1 MAEFKA
7 DLQSFRPMFPLL
19 NIDSMEFINNQL
31 ETMNPHVMDN
41 SNFNSMMHNLIPF
54 SSDGST
60 EPELPRNLEENFSG
74 LVYYVNHNA
83 VPASLSISSSKNDTH
98 EDKKRKATMEHF
110 RKNSSVNSTHA
121 VSENDCGGEKKVKRD
136 VTKYKESKEVVHV
149 RARRGQ
155 ATDNHSL
162 AERVRRGKI
171 NDKLRSLQNIV
182 PGCHKTMGMA
192 IMFDEIINYVQSL
205 KHQVE
210 FLSMK
215 LSAASTFYD
224 FNSETNA
231 LEIIQRERASE
242 AKDHVR
248 EGYGGVSDF
257 LPTWP

>member
-1 MAEFKA
+1 MAEFRA

-19 NIDSMEFINNQL
+19 NIDSMEFINQL
-31 ETMNPHVMDN
+31 ETVNPHVLDN
-41 SNFNSMMHNLIPF
+41 SNFNYMMPF
-54 SSDGST
+54 SSDAFFGST
-60 EPELPRNLEENFSG
+60 EPELPRNLEDNFSG
-74 LVYYVNHNA
+74 LVYYVNDNA
-83 VPASLSISSSKNDTH
+83 IPASLSISSSKNDTH
-98 EDKKRKATMEHF
+98 EDKKRKATMDHL
-110 RKNSSVNSTHA
+110 RKTSSVNSTHHA

-136 VTKYKESKEVVHV
+136 VTEYKESKEVVHV

-171 NDKLRSLQNIV
+171 NDKLRCLQNIV

-205 KHQVE
+205 QHQVE

-242 AKDHVR
+242 AKNYVR
-248 EGYGGVSDF
+248 EGCGGVSNF

>member
-7 DLQSFRPMFPLL
+7 DLQSFRPIFPLL
-19 NIDSMEFINNQL
+19 NIDSMEFINQL
-31 ETMNPHVMDN
+31 ETVNPHVLDN
-41 SNFNSMMHNLIPF
+41 SNFNYMMPF
-54 SSDGST
+54 SSDTIFGGST
-60 EPELPRNLEENFSG
+60 QPELPTNLEENFSG
-74 LVYYVNHNA
+74 LVYYVNYNA

-98 EDKKRKATMEHF
+98 EDKKRKATMDNMT
-110 RKNSSVNSTHA
+110 KTSSLNSTHA
-121 VSENDCGGEKKVKRD
+121 VSKNDCGGVKKVKRV
-136 VTKYKESKEVVHV
+136 VTENKESKEVVHV

-171 NDKLRSLQNIV
+171 NDKLRCLQNIV

-205 KHQVE
+205 QHQVE

-224 FNSETNA
+224 FNSDTDA

-242 AKDHVR
+242 AEDYVR
-248 EGYGGVSDF
+248 EG
-257 LPTWP
+257 